1 MTILTI
7 EEQRLEL
14 FDFQLK
20 LLTDDGVSLDD
31 ASNTARLKIDGMT
44 DGEVEDVYAEVM
56 YGDDE

>member
-20 LLTDDGVSLDD
+20 LLTDDGISLDT
-31 ASNTARLKIDGMT
+31 ASGIARGKIDGMT
-44 DGEVEDVYAEVM
+44 DGEIEDVYAEVM